1 VTAQTFL
8 RMGVAV
14 KGRANPKTIEKVAQK
29 AEEEGY
35 DYLLV
40 TDHYMQPNFNGHP
53 EVWTLLAY
61 LAAKTSRIRLG
72 TCVTPLPFR
81 PPAMLA
87 KTIATLDNLSG
98 GRVILGAGFGWY
110 EPEFDAF
117 STWRENK
124 ERIAYSREALKLMT
138 RLWSEKEPIDSDGR
152 IKAKG
157 LVVEPKPLQRPH
169 PPIWWGG
176 HLSQSLQTA
185 GTLADGWM
193 PIGPRWFDESYPKPE
208 QYAEMHRIIGGLL
221 KKRGLRE
228 EDFTFTILISIA
240 DIKTLSKDVEKYID
254 AGMNHFTLGH
264 NVTSEDAVADVSKVM
279 REIGRSLK

>member
-1 VTAQTFL
+1 MK
-8 RMGVAV
+8 MGVAV
-14 KGRANPKTIEKVAQK
+14 KGRANTKTIEKVAQK

-35 DYLLV
+35 DYFLV
-40 TDHYMQPNFNGHP
+40 TDHYMQPKFNGHP

-61 LAAKTSRIRLG
+61 LAAKTNKIRLG

-87 KTIATLDNLSG
+87 KTIATLDNLSN

-117 STWRENK
+117 STWLENK
-124 ERIAYSREALKLMT
+124 ERIAYSREALKLMK
-138 RLWSEKEPIDSDGR
+138 RLWTESDPIDSNGL

-157 LVVEPKPLQRPH
+157 LVVEPKPIQKPH
-169 PPIWWGG
+169 PPIWLGG
-176 HLSQSLQTA
+176 HLSQSLKTA

-193 PIGPRWFDESYPKPE
+193 PIGPRWFDETYPKPE
-208 QYAEMHRIIGGLL
+208 QYAEMHGTIADLL
-221 KKRGLRE
+221 KKRNFRE
-228 EDFTFTILISIA
+228 EDFAFTILISIA
-240 DIKTLSKDVEKYID
+240 DIPTLSKDVERYVD

-264 NVTSEDAVADVSKVM
+264 NVTSEEAIKDVSTVM
-279 REIGRSLK
+279 KEIGGSLR

>member
-1 VTAQTFL
+1 L
-8 RMGVAV
+8 KMGVAV
-14 KGRANPKTIEKVAQK
+14 KGRANTRTIERVAQK

-35 DYLLV
+35 DYFLV

-53 EVWTLLAY
+53 EVWTLLSY
-61 LAAKTSRIRLG
+61 LAARTSRIRLG
-72 TCVTPLPFR
+72 TAVTPLPFR

-117 STWRENK
+117 STWRGNR
-124 ERIAYSREALKLMT
+124 ERIAYSREALRLMT
-138 RLWSEKEPIDSDGR
+138 RLWTENDPIDSDGL

-157 LVVEPKPLQRPH
+157 LVVEPKPVQKPH

-176 HLSQSLQTA
+176 HLSQSLATA
-185 GTLADGWM
+185 GTYADGWM
-193 PIGPRWFDESYPKPE
+193 PIGPRWFDESYPKPD
-208 QYAEMHRIIGGLL
+208 QYAKMHDTIAGLL
-221 KKRGLRE
+221 KKRRVRE
-228 EDFTFTILISIA
+228 EDFAFTILISIT
-240 DIKTLSKDVEKYID
+240 DLKTLSNDIDRYID

-264 NVTSEDAVADVSKVM
+264 NVTSEEAINDVSKVM
-279 REIGRSLK
+279 KEVGGSLR

>member
-1 VTAQTFL
+1 MK
-8 RMGVAV
+8 MGVAV
-14 KGRANPKTIEKVAQK
+14 KGRANTKTIEKVAQK

-35 DYLLV
+35 DYFLV
-40 TDHYMQPNFNGHP
+40 TDHYMQPKFNGHP

-61 LAAKTSRIRLG
+61 LAAKTNKIRLG

-87 KTIATLDNLSG
+87 KTIATLDNLSN

-117 STWRENK
+117 STWLENK
-124 ERIAYSREALKLMT
+124 ERIAYSREALKLMK
-138 RLWSEKEPIDSDGR
+138 RLWTENDPIDSNGL

-157 LVVEPKPLQRPH
+157 LVVEPKPIQKPH
-169 PPIWWGG
+169 PPIWLGG
-176 HLSQSLQTA
+176 HLSQSLKTA

-193 PIGPRWFDESYPKPE
+193 PIGPRWFDETYPKPE
-208 QYAEMHRIIGGLL
+208 QYAEMHGTIADLL
-221 KKRGLRE
+221 KKRNLRE
-228 EDFTFTILISIA
+228 EDFAFTILISIT
-240 DIKTLSKDVEKYID
+240 DMKTLSKDVERYVD

-264 NVTSEDAVADVSKVM
+264 NVTSEEAIKDVSTVM
-279 REIGRSLK
+279 KEIGGSLR

>member
-1 VTAQTFL
+1 MK
-8 RMGVAV
+8 MGVAV
-14 KGRANPKTIEKVAQK
+14 KGRANSKTIEKVAQK

-35 DYLLV
+35 DYFLV
-40 TDHYMQPNFNGHP
+40 TDHYMQPKFNGHP

-61 LAAKTSRIRLG
+61 LAAKTSKIRLG

-87 KTIATLDNLSG
+87 KTIATLDNLSN

-117 STWRENK
+117 STWLENK
-124 ERIAYSREALKLMT
+124 ERVAYSREALKLMK
-138 RLWSEKEPIDSDGR
+138 RLWTENDPIDSNGL

-157 LVVEPKPLQRPH
+157 LVVEPKPIQKPH
-169 PPIWWGG
+169 PPIWLGG
-176 HLSQSLQTA
+176 HLSQSLKTA

-193 PIGPRWFDESYPKPE
+193 PIGPRWFDETYPKPE
-208 QYAEMHRIIGGLL
+208 QYAEMHSTIADLL
-221 KKRGLRE
+221 KKRKLRE
-228 EDFTFTILISIA
+228 EDFAFTILISIA
-240 DIKTLSKDVEKYID
+240 DMKTLSKDVERYVD

-264 NVTSEDAVADVSKVM
+264 NVTSEEAIKDVSTVM
-279 REIGRSLK
+279 KEIGGSLR